1 MGFYTLL
8 GQMSPLT
15 SHEKLPQICVQ
26 INFQIIYISMAYDY
40 IKVVLKY

>member
-15 SHEKLPQICVQ
+15 SHEKLPV
-26 INFQIIYISMAYDY
+26 AKLLD
-40 IKVVLKY
+40 IKFLYKLIFR